1 MLSAQHLFSQEV
13 GDLHIFWEAVSQIKP
28 CFSATIETPRATSVD
43 ERLCLLST
51 PVSPKTKVWKR
62 RAMLLPAQQQQP
74 PSWTIYPLS
83 SARRSASGDSS
94 APPPPFLVPR
104 AQTLPSSPPDLFVP
118 EQCTLSMPS
127 SCNPPPQGSQHMRT
141 QAWDHP
147 RPRKRGF
154 SLPCQ
159 NGLPSA

>member
-1 MLSAQHLFSQEV
+1 MSAECTASVFSGSGRPTHLLGSCFS
-13 GDLHIFWEAVSQIKP
+13 KP
-28 CFSATIETPRATSVD
+28 CFSATIETPRATNVD
-43 ERLCLLST
+43 ERDCLLSP
-51 PVSPKTKVWKR
+51 PVSPKRKLWKR
-62 RAMLLPAQQQQP
+62 RDVLLPAQQQQP

-127 SCNPPPQGSQHMRT
+127 SCNPPPQPTRS

-147 RPRKRGF
+147 IPQKRGF

-159 NGLPSA
+159 DGLPSA